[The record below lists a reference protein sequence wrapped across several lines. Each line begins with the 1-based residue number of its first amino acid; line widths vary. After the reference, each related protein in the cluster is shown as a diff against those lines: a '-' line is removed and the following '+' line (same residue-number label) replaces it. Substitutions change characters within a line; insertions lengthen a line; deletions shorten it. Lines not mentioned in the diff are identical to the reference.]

1 MNLYLLE
8 RTDDIGYDEFDSII
22 VAAPTEQAAC
32 AIPPDCGHWMDCRW
46 LPKERWDEGLTLTAT
61 LVGTTHYP
69 AGTVVHESFN
79 AG

>member
-32 AIPPDCGHWMDCRW
+32 AIPPDCGHWMD
-46 LPKERWDEGLTLTAT
+46 
-61 LVGTTHYP
+61 
-69 AGTVVHESFN
+69 
-79 AG
+79 